1 MLMKNMNSKGQRGG
15 RETSSDIT
23 EQTQARNEMVLRANI
38 VTAEMVANLLWN
50 GKKMKRIKD
59 ESFVID
65 LKNEVSW

>member
-38 VTAEMVANLLWN
+38 VIAEMVANLL
-50 GKKMKRIKD
+50 
-59 ESFVID
+59 
-65 LKNEVSW
+65 